1 MVRPG
6 ARTGRQDDVG
16 GVMAMLRVERLRKVY
31 MRGLLRREPTFT
43 LEADFSIQEPTI
55 IGMMGPNGS
64 GKTTLFELMTGSNQ
78 PSAGRVVCAGQ
89 DVHRVRYA
97 ERARLAMHYHQSY
110 QVRSFHKRIPSFL
123 LQQATLDEPL
133 VHLFDEPQFNIQDGY
148 IGFMADFFLRLRRE
162 GKVVFVCLHPNE
174 PYHLELL
181 HELCERFVF
190 VNGGRL
196 THAPSLSALAEHPPF
211 HDYLGSLALHLP
223 G

>member
-97 ERARLAMHYHQSY
+97 ERARLAMHYHP
-110 QVRSFHKRIPSFL
+110 V
-123 LQQATLDEPL
+123 
-133 VHLFDEPQFNIQDGY
+133 
-148 IGFMADFFLRLRRE
+148 
-162 GKVVFVCLHPNE
+162 
-174 PYHLELL
+174 
-181 HELCERFVF
+181 
-190 VNGGRL
+190 
-196 THAPSLSALAEHPPF
+196 
-211 HDYLGSLALHLP
+211 LP
-223 G
+223 GTVVP